1 MDKVIVTALLVIA
14 GVTAAGVAVATLTP
28 VMTKSSTAVV
38 EKAKDTSE
46 KISTD
51 VKILMVHPS
60 AANDDQILAIIKN
73 VGSVN
78 IIPVSESNI
87 YIENADGSKFYAP
100 TFNAAG
106 GDGNWNFTPAT
117 PIYLAPGVTMTVD
130 IDLPEDLVA
139 TNSYVLT
146 YITPNA
152 DTDIFPFGK
161 K

>member
-1 MDKVIVTALLVIA
+1 MDKVIVTALLAIA

-60 AANDDQILAIIKN
+60 AANDDQIQAIIKN

-87 YIENADGSKFYAP
+87 YIENARFWAP
-100 TFNAAG
+100 R
-106 GDGNWNFTPAT
+106 
-117 PIYLAPGVTMTVD
+117 
-130 IDLPEDLVA
+130 
-139 TNSYVLT
+139 
-146 YITPNA
+146 
-152 DTDIFPFGK
+152 
-161 K
+161 

>member
-60 AANDDQILAIIKN
+60 AANDDQIQAIIKN

-117 PIYLAPGVTMTVD
+117 PIYLD
-130 IDLPEDLVA
+130 FNLNI
-139 TNSYVLT
+139 
-146 YITPNA
+146 
-152 DTDIFPFGK
+152 
-161 K
+161 